1 MLAPFGLRAQAPG
14 ADSLR
19 GLVQAHPQVDTV
31 RIKYLNALA
40 LALRNNAAEESA
52 ALFQESLRLSTQL
65 GYTAGAAEA
74 QLGLGF
80 YYRHRSEYDLAQ
92 TYSQQAREAFRQV
105 GNRVGQTRSLY
116 NLSCVYSEQGMY
128 AKSLTANLEGLKLAE
143 AQHDQKWLAFLNTQ
157 LGITSTFLG
166 EYAHA
171 KTYLIH
177 GLQWANESGDPLSIG
192 HAYSGLG
199 DLYKIQG
206 QWALAQRNYEQ
217 EASIAQRL
225 GDEATIVFEDIN
237 IGDMQERQ
245 GYFPQAFSY
254 GFRGLKRARR
264 IKALGEIPRAQ
275 LLLARAYLHT
285 GQLDSAVAYGRQSL
299 QASQHSGAKT
309 LSRDA
314 SEILAQASFRK
325 GRYADAYRYEQLF
338 SSYKDALNSSD
349 LQRRA
354 SVLEYRA
361 DLAKKQAQIGLL
373 TKNSQLIQE
382 QNREQRLFLLGAL
395 LSLGAVG
402 LLSAVLWRNNRQKRR
417 AYALLKRQQ
426 DELRA
431 AQGQLVQAEKWA
443 FVGELSA
450 GIAHELQNPLNFMKN
465 FAEVS
470 VAMLSDEPAAGA
482 NGRPGHAD
490 LEQEIIAGLKQNLLK
505 ISQHGQRASSI
516 ISDMLQHARSG
527 TGERQPTD
535 LNQLAE
541 ESLMLAYQGLCA
553 NDHAFWAELEKDFDP
568 ELGLVSVVPQ
578 DLGRA
583 LLNLCSNALYAVRQR
598 HTAADPGAAS
608 AYVPAVTIS
617 TRRTAD
623 QAVEIR
629 VRDNGIGMP
638 EEVREKVFQ
647 SFFTTKPVG
656 EGTGLGLSLSYDIV
670 TKGHGGT
677 LTVESQEGR
686 GTEFL
691 IVLPAETGRADGLAS

>member
-1 MLAPFGLRAQAPG
+1 MLAPAGLLAQALG

-19 GLVQAHPQVDTV
+19 GLVQAHPQADTV
-31 RIKYLNALA
+31 RVKYLNALA

-65 GYTAGAAEA
+65 GYPAGAAEA

-171 KTYLIH
+171 KNYLIH
-177 GLQWANESGDPLSIG
+177 GLQRANESGDLLSIG

-199 DLYKIQG
+199 DLYKLQG
-206 QWALAQRNYEQ
+206 HWALAQRNYEQ

-225 GDEATIVFEDIN
+225 GDEATMVFEDIN

-264 IKALGEIPRAQ
+264 IKTLGEIPRAQ

-299 QASQHSGAKT
+299 QASQRSGAKI

-314 SEILAQASFRK
+314 SEILAQASARQ
-325 GRYADAYRYEQLF
+325 GRFADAYRYEQLF

-395 LSLGAVG
+395 MSLGAVG

-470 VAMLSDEPAAGA
+470 VAMLSDEPAAGH

-516 ISDMLQHARSG
+516 INDMLQHARSG
-527 TGERQPTD
+527 TGQRRPTD

-553 NDHAFWAELEKDFDP
+553 NDPAFWAELEKDFNP

-583 LLNLCSNALYAVRQR
+583 LLNLCSNGLYAVRQR
-598 HTAADPGAAS
+598 HAAAGSGAS

-617 TRRTAD
+617 TRRTAS

-647 SFFTTKPVG
+647 SFFTTKPPG

-677 LTVESQEGR
+677 LTVESQEGC

-691 IVLPAETGRADGLAS
+691 IVLPAESGRTDGLAS